1 MCQSVDMDIDSVEQD
16 MDNGHNSAGTPPPP
30 RTHGQVLDDGIDSG
44 NIVVHNPITPK
55 KQLSTG
61 ERTKRA
67 MALKL
72 AGASYASIADTLGYS
87 DASGAR
93 KAVMRG
99 MAQSLQENANELRKL
114 HYGRLE
120 HMLMLLWSD
129 VNTKSLPSMSAAL
142 AIMDRMAKLHG
153 IDSSLPSE
161 VNIGQQTVILAD
173 GSKDDYIKALTEAG
187 LKMENDITEAKLIK
201 DE

>member
-1 MCQSVDMDIDSVEQD
+1 MDIDSVEQD
-16 MDNGHNSAGTPPPP
+16 MEDGHNSDGTPPPP
-30 RTHGQVLDDGIDSG
+30 PTHGQVLDDGIDSG

-99 MAQSLQENANELRKL
+99 MDQSLQENANELRKL

-173 GSKDDYIKALTEAG
+173 GSKEDYIKALTEAG

>member
-1 MCQSVDMDIDSVEQD
+1 MCQSVVMDIDSVEQD

-30 RTHGQVLDDGIDSG
+30 PTHGQVLDDGIDSG

-99 MAQSLQENANELRKL
+99 MDQSLQENANELRKL

-173 GSKDDYIKALTEAG
+173 GSKEDYIKALTEAG